1 MRKHLV
7 LTAAAAALLAASG
20 TAFAQSG
27 VTATT
32 DLNVRAGP
40 GPNYEVVGVLGA
52 GESATLNGCLE
63 NSKWCV
69 VAVNGKD
76 GWVYSDYLTGEIG
89 GQQVE
94 TTYGHMTYGSRAVQ
108 AGDTVA
114 AGQLIGLVGST
125 GQSTAN
131 HLHFE
136 VQVNGALVDPLAWL
150 RANAG

>member
-1 MRKHLV
+1 VKV
-7 LTAAAAALLAASG
+7 SSESYYG
-20 TAFAQSG
+20 YG
-27 VTATT
+27 
-32 DLNVRAGP
+32 
-40 GPNYEVVGVLGA
+40 VGVVI
-52 GESATLNGCLE
+52 EH
-63 NSKWCV
+63 
-69 VAVNGKD
+69 
-76 GWVYSDYLTGEIG
+76 EIG